1 MKNSILAR
9 PVLRDGHEGGPVG
22 RRARG
27 VLKMEATRESLFRRD
42 DTFLGVCQAL
52 GDDFGFNPIF
62 LRIAFALPVIYAP
75 LLTIEVYLGLGLIV
89 LASRLLAPRPKRKA
103 APQVEAVE
111 PAATAAAA
119 PAVPAEAVLAETDA
133 DQYVLSM
140 AA

>member
-1 MKNSILAR
+1 
-9 PVLRDGHEGGPVG
+9 
-22 RRARG
+22 
-27 VLKMEATRESLFRRD
+27 MEATRESLFRRD

-103 APQVEAVE
+103 APRAVE
-111 PAATAAAA
+111 T
-119 PAVPAEAVLAETDA
+119 AETVEPQVPIDEQ
-133 DQYVLSM
+133 DQYPLPI